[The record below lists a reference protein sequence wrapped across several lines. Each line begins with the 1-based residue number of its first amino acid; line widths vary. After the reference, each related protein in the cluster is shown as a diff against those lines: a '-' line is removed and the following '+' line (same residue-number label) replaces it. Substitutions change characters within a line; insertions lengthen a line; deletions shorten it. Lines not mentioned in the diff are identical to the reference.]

1 MAANSISSINPVAI
15 DRRPGEPRNANMNK
29 IRSAIVGAVTAL
41 LATSVAAQ
49 DKAEANI
56 AAGADG
62 FSLRSGDGQWSL
74 RVRGLLQVDGR
85 AFDSESSA
93 PGDDE
98 WLLRRVRPTLDGT
111 FGDRVSFRLMPD
123 FGGGRTEVPDAY
135 VDLKLAEDGPV
146 IRAGKFKP
154 PVGLERLRSANHLQ
168 LIERSIVTELVP
180 RRDIGVQ
187 ISGTGKLEWAAG
199 LFNGV
204 VDGGSGDEDPDGK
217 QELAVRL
224 LHHPFADEDGLFK
237 GLALGIAGTHGSTEG
252 TPTISLL
259 NGYRSPGQKT
269 VFNYRTGPDG
279 TFATGERTRVSPQ
292 AYWYRGPFGVMAE
305 AVRVNQDVRRLV
317 GELDRAD
324 TLDHDAWQLTF
335 NWFLTGETA
344 GFRDPNA
351 VGAIELVARASTL
364 KTDEDSFVGGAASYS
379 DPAVAVRRADTKAL
393 GVNWFPLAGIKASL
407 SYQQT
412 AFAGGSPT
420 GDRTDERVLLARL
433 QLYF

>member
-1 MAANSISSINPVAI
+1 
-15 DRRPGEPRNANMNK
+15 MNRV
-29 IRSAIVGAVTAL
+29 RSLIVGAVTAL

-49 DKAEANI
+49 DKAQPSV
-56 AAGADG
+56 AAWAEG
-62 FSLRSGDGQWSL
+62 FSLRSGDGLWTL
-74 RVRGLLQVDGR
+74 RIRGLLQVDGR
-85 AFDSESSA
+85 TFDSDSAA
-93 PGDDE
+93 PGDNE
-98 WLLRRVRPTLDGT
+98 WLLRRVRPTFDGT

-135 VDLKLAEDGPV
+135 VDLKLADDGPV
-146 IRAGKFKP
+146 LRAGKFKP

-187 ISGTGKLEWAAG
+187 ISGGGKLEWAAG

-217 QELAVRL
+217 QDFAARFF
-224 LHHPFADEDGLFK
+224 HHPFADGDGPFK
-237 GLALGIAGTHGSTEG
+237 GLALGIAATHGSTEG
-252 TPTISLL
+252 TPTIPLL

-279 TFATGERTRVSPQ
+279 TFATGERTRLSPQ
-292 AYWYRGPFGVMAE
+292 AYWYHGPFGVMGE
-305 AVRVNQDVRRLV
+305 AVRVSQDVRRLV
-317 GELDRAD
+317 GGLDRAD

-335 NWFLTGETA
+335 NWFVSGETA

-351 VGAIELVARASTL
+351 LGGIEVVARVSGL
-364 KTDEDSFVGGAASYS
+364 ETDEDSFVGGAASFS
-379 DPAVAVRRADTKAL
+379 DPAVAVHRADTRAF
-393 GVNWFPLAGIKASL
+393 GVNWYPLVGVKASL

-412 AFAGGSPT
+412 AFTGGSPT